1 MYKRSLLGC
10 FALLSSA
17 FVSGAPYSPASP
29 VEKRQDCV
37 FDSALNPSCWD
48 GTHDLSTNWYEEA
61 PHTGVVRE
69 YWFEVTN
76 TTMAPDG
83 FERMVLSINGSV
95 PGPTIVADWGDTVVV
110 HLKNSMENNGT
121 SLHFH
126 GIRQNYTNEADGV
139 ASITQCP
146 TAPGDSITYTWHASQ
161 YGSSWY
167 HSHFALQAWN
177 GVFGGIIVN
186 GPASAPYD
194 EDLGTIVLSDWFH
207 QTTDELYET
216 AASGGPPTPQT
227 GLINGFGMYNG
238 LGSRFTTAFE
248 SGKSYRMRLVNS
260 AIDTH
265 WKFMIDNHTLEV
277 IAADFVPLQPF
288 NTSDVSIGIGQRY
301 DVIVRATQD
310 SGDYW
315 LRAIPQLTCSAN
327 ENPLDIKGIV
337 RYDASSTADPVGEV
351 PAYMDDCKDE
361 PMSKLVPFVPIEA
374 GQQSY
379 DDTLT
384 VGLQVVNNQFKW
396 TLNNNTFLSDW
407 GHPTVEQVFDGNNNY
422 SAQQNIVHLDD
433 ANVWVHFIIQNP
445 VGLAHPIHLHGH
457 DFWVLAQGTGTY
469 DASVPLQTVNS
480 PRRDVAM
487 LPASG
492 YLVIG
497 FYTDNPGVWL
507 MHCHIGWHTSLGF
520 ALQLIERPNE
530 IAAIT
535 NTDKMN
541 DTCAKWNT
549 YALEKSVHQEDSG
562 V

>member
-1 MYKRSLLGC
+1 MYKHSLLGC

-17 FVSGAPYSPASP
+17 FVSGAPYSPTSP

-48 GTHDLSTNWYEEA
+48 GTYDLSTNWYEEA

-76 TTMAPDG
+76 TTLAPDG
-83 FERMVLSINGSV
+83 VERMVLSINGTV

-110 HLKNSMENNGT
+110 HVKNAMQNNGT
-121 SLHFH
+121 SIHFH

-177 GVFGGIIVN
+177 GVFGGIMIR

-194 EDLGTIVLSDWFH
+194 EDLGTILLNDWFH
-207 QTTDELYET
+207 QTTDELYGV
-216 AASGGPPTPQT
+216 ASSGGPPTPQT
-227 GLINGFGMYNG
+227 GLINGFGMYKG

-248 SGKSYRMRLVNS
+248 SGKSYRMRLVNA

-277 IAADFVPLQPF
+277 IAADFVPLNPF
-288 NTSDVSIGIGQRY
+288 NTSEVSIGIGQRY
-301 DVIVRATQD
+301 DVIVRATQN

-315 LRAIPQLTCSAN
+315 LRAIPQLSCSAN
-327 ENPLDIKGIV
+327 ENTLDIKGIV
-337 RYDASSTADPVGEV
+337 RYDNTSTADPLGDV
-351 PAYMDDCKDE
+351 PTYMDDCKDM
-361 PMSKLVPFVPIEA
+361 PMSQLVPVVPLEA
-374 GQQSY
+374 GQQAY
-379 DDTLT
+379 QDTLT
-384 VGLQVVNNQFKW
+384 LGLQVVSSQFKW

-407 GHPTVEQVFDGNNNY
+407 GYPTVEQIFDGNQNY
-422 SAQQNIVHLDD
+422 TAEQHIVHLDE
-433 ANVWVHFIIQNP
+433 ANSWVHFIIQNP
-445 VGLAHPIHLHGH
+445 LGLAHPIHLHGH

-469 DASVPLQTVNS
+469 DASVPLQTVDA

-487 LPASG
+487 LPSSG

-497 FYTDNPGVWL
+497 FYTDNPGAWL
-507 MHCHIGWHTSLGF
+507 MHCHIGWHTSQGF

-535 NTDKMN
+535 NTDKVT
-541 DTCAKWNT
+541 DTCTKWNA
-549 YALEKSVHQEDSG
+549 YVLANSVHQEDSG